1 LRHRCKVMTLTP
13 SVRAIS
19 LCNFPCVAN
28 LFACASF
35 VAISTLECLFV
46 SAIAACLVATAACHR
61 PFASYANFIAGNVL
75 FFYRGQRV
83 VFYCGQR
90 LFLLRA
96 TCCFYWGNVLFPCR
110 FRKAE
115 QIVPERIARQKSPDA
130 MATIAALQINMMG
143 RSVRCKRLLRCVM
156 RVPFAW

>member
-35 VAISTLECLFV
+35 VAISTLECLFLL
-46 SAIAACLVATAACHR
+46 AIAACLVATAACHR

-75 FFYRGQRV
+75 FFI
-83 VFYCGQR
+83 
-90 LFLLRA
+90 A
-96 TCCFYWGNVLFPCR
+96 GNVLFPCR

-130 MATIAALQINMMG
+130 MATIAALQINLMG
-143 RSVRCKRLLRCVM
+143 RSVRCKRLLRYVM
-156 RVPFAW
+156 GVPFAW